1 MPFLFRATRNV
12 KEENKTALTHA
23 DIPALFSTTN
33 YSNIYN
39 QTNNRPKHSLPL
51 TNIPGFR
58 MTIISISVRRF
69 YSPPKRQY

>member
-1 MPFLFRATRNV
+1 
-12 KEENKTALTHA
+12 
-23 DIPALFSTTN
+23 LFSTTN